1 VPKLV
6 ESSLEELI
14 RVGSVPD
21 PDKAR
26 RRLRLGYP
34 AWFVL
39 GDLYTKEVPDVLPPS
54 VREGERDEQLTA
66 TSNRGITE
74 AHTPDYL
81 TNDSG
86 FPEEASKLGR
96 QAVVAPRLARGTELI
111 GEYEGSG
118 FKEPVYLMRRSDGQV
133 IQASRL
139 LYLVAAEADG
149 QKDFGEIASRVSLKF
164 GREVSADNVRFLV
177 EQKLRPLGVL
187 AAINGANPQLER
199 AAPALALKFRVPI
212 LPESVVWALT
222 TVFWPLFFAPVIV
235 VVLAGLLAFDYWL
248 FFVHGLAQSITETLH
263 QPGLLLAGFATAFL
277 SGLLHECGHAGA
289 CRYSGARPGVIGMGI
304 YLVYPVFYND
314 VTDSYRLGRVG
325 RLRTDLGGVYL
336 NIILSLAMAGA
347 YFLTG
352 FEPLLLVAFMEQVVI
367 LEQFLPFVRLDGY
380 YVISDLTGIPD
391 LFARIKPTLKSMIP
405 GRGMDERVREMKP
418 WVRVVVAAW
427 VVATIPALLCLFG
440 MMVANTPFI
449 LAITWDSFLALYDE
463 GSDALRDGRVVDGVE
478 ALLQIVLLVIPV
490 AGMALLYWILGKKL
504 GKAVWNRAKVKPVLR
519 PGIAVAAVVAVGVAF
534 LVWRPNDDYQSVQSV
549 EPGVSFGS
557 PEIVH
562 EGSAFI
568 EPVSTNKPT
577 RPTSTSNAPEARPEP
592 ITEAGSLYLPDEPE
606 PITEAGS
613 AYLLDEVTAAEEPMV
628 AAEPTVI
635 EEPAAAEEP
644 MVAEESMV
652 AEEPTVAAEPTAAPG
667 TRDAGRKGPDKKG
680 HDKKGSHRGVRSDGN
695 PCVGPD
701 GKEPVTC
708 KNKSE

>member
-6 ESSLEELI
+6 ESSLEAFI

-34 AWFVL
+34 TWFVL
-39 GDLYTKEVPDVLPPS
+39 SDLYIQEVPDVLLSS
-54 VREGERDEQLTA
+54 VRKGERDEPLT
-66 TSNRGITE
+66 
-74 AHTPDYL
+74 TPDRDVAKADVTDYV
-81 TNDSG
+81 TNDFGFSG
-86 FPEEASKLGR
+86 ETPQLGEEASKLGR
-96 QAVVAPRLARGTELI
+96 QAVIAPSLAPGTELI

-133 IQASRL
+133 IQSSRL

-164 GREVSADNVRFLV
+164 RREVSADNVRFLV
-177 EQKLRPLGVL
+177 KEKLKPLGVL
-187 AAINGANPQLER
+187 AATDGANVKLER
-199 AAPALALKFRVPI
+199 AAPALALRFRVPI
-212 LPESVVWALT
+212 LPERVVWALT
-222 TVFWPLFFAPVIV
+222 TVFWPLFFAPVVV
-235 VVLAGLLAFDYWL
+235 VVLAGFLVLDYWL

-263 QPGLLLAGFATAFL
+263 QPGLFLAGFATAFL

-352 FEPLLLVAFMEQVVI
+352 FEPLLLVAFMEQVAI
-367 LEQFLPFVRLDGY
+367 LEQFLPFIRLDGY
-380 YVISDLTGIPD
+380 YVVSDLTGVPD

-405 GRGMDERVREMKP
+405 GRGMDERVRELKP
-418 WVRVVVAAW
+418 WVRVVVAVW
-427 VVATIPALLCLFG
+427 VVVTIPALLCLFG
-440 MMVANTPFI
+440 MMIVNTPFI
-449 LAITWDSFLALYDE
+449 LANTWDSFLTLYYE
-463 GSDALRDGRVVDGVE
+463 GSDALREGRLVDGAA

-490 AGMALLYWILGKKL
+490 AGMALLYWIIGKKL
-504 GKAVWNRAKVKPVLR
+504 GKAVRNRAKVKPVLR
-519 PGIAVAAVVAVGVAF
+519 RGIAIATVVAVGVTF
-534 LVWRPNDDYQSVQSV
+534 LVWRPNDDHQLVQ
-549 EPGVSFGS
+549 PGEFAVNHRS

-562 EGSAFI
+562 EGSAFG
-568 EPVSTNKPT
+568 EPVSTTMPT
-577 RPTSTSNAPEARPEP
+577 APMSTPDEPESTLEP
-592 ITEAGSLYLPDEPE
+592 ITEDGSFYVP
-606 PITEAGS
+606 
-613 AYLLDEVTAAEEPMV
+613 
-628 AAEPTVI
+628 
-635 EEPAAAEEP
+635 EEPAAPDEPIMAE
-644 MVAEESMV
+644 
-652 AEEPTVAAEPTAAPG
+652 EEPTVLDEEEPTTLDEEEPLVIAEEPPVIAEEEPTMMPG
-667 TRDAGRKGPDKKG
+667 EMNAGRKVPDKKRA
-680 HDKKGSHRGVRSDGN
+680 DRSVRSDDN

-701 GKEPVTC
+701 AREPAFC
-708 KNKSE
+708 KDNTRAKH